1 MNNEKITGYD
11 EISYTEF
18 IEMLDNDESF
28 VLLIGSADCAHCIA
42 FKPTITKF
50 VKDYQLDVKYIPKQ
64 CYVGDKPDKFYQYTV
79 IDEASRE
86 RFIYP
91 YREQSSY
98 STIDFIK
105 RTISNNLKPFITM
118 LRKSKMFSVIT

>member
-50 VKDYQLDVKYIPKQ
+50 VKDYQLDVKYIDVSKVSDKEYAILANRTKVKGTPTLVFIEDGVTQTSPKV
-64 CYVGDKPDKFYQYTV
+64 VGDK
-79 IDEASRE
+79 
-86 RFIYP
+86 
-91 YREQSSY
+91 SY
-98 STIDFIK
+98 ATLETAFKKAGYIE
-105 RTISNNLKPFITM
+105 
-118 LRKSKMFSVIT
+118 